1 MVFFIFIQIVIE
13 YSGVYRKVSISSW
26 FLRCITMSN
35 SFCLALI
42 CTTSEVSD
50 GHGQTSCNLWM
61 LINSKTLIFG
71 RCYFWRYWRY
81 KPKLPK

>member
-13 YSGVYRKVSISSW
+13 YFGVHRKVTISSW
-26 FLRCITMSN
+26 FLRCITISN

-50 GHGQTSCNLWM
+50 EHVQTSCNLWM
-61 LINSKTLIFG
+61 LITVNTNIWSVLFLALLAI
-71 RCYFWRYWRY
+71 
-81 KPKLPK
+81 